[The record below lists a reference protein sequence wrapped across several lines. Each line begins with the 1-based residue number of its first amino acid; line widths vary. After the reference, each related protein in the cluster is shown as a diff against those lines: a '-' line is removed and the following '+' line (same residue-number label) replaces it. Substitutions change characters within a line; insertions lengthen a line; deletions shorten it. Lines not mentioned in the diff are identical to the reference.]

1 MASKGHGGLGKGLGA
16 LLKNREITPAKDQ
29 VQEIAA
35 SEIQANRYQPRQSFD
50 EEALED
56 LSESI
61 RQYGILQPLIVRR
74 LPGKGYELIAG
85 ERRLRAARKA
95 GLEKVPALV
104 REYNDAEISEIALIE
119 NIQRENLNIIEEAEA
134 YAFLMKNFRLTQEML
149 AKKVGR
155 SRPHIANSLRLLEL
169 AEEIQDKLVAGDLLM
184 GQARPL
190 LALKDKALQVRA
202 AEHILEEHLSSRQ
215 AEELVRRLLDDQPI
229 STHARAGQRMSR
241 KRYRKHRRMPSI
253 RMPQAASTSTSARK
267 SASVPA
273 RRRAASRSSSIQKM
287 TSSACS
293 NFSPRAAPIAMPIR
307 PITSLFDLDVTVS
320 RETSSRPHVSY
331 KGVFNRQ
338 WTFRKSRN
346 LP

>member
-1 MASKGHGGLGKGLGA
+1 MVSKGHGGLGKGLGA

-35 SEIQANRYQPRQSFD
+35 DEIRANRYQPRQNFD
-50 EEALED
+50 EAALED

-74 LPGKGYELIAG
+74 LPEKGYELIAG

-134 YAFLMKNFRLTQEML
+134 YAFLMQNFQLTQEML

-169 AEEIQDKLVAGDLLM
+169 AEPVQDKLVAGELLM

-190 LALKDKALQVRA
+190 LALKDEALQVKA
-202 AEHILEEHLSSRQ
+202 AEHILAEHLSSRQ
-215 AEELVRRLLDDQPI
+215 AEELVRCLLDNPAYLDAEESRPEDESAEAQETQEAQQDAFYQDAVGRLNEYLGTKVRIRPGKKKSRIEIEFYSEDDLERLLELLE
-229 STHARAGQRMSR
+229 GQKDS
-241 KRYRKHRRMPSI
+241 HPT
-253 RMPQAASTSTSARK
+253 PPEHF
-267 SASVPA
+267 SV
-273 RRRAASRSSSIQKM
+273 
-287 TSSACS
+287 
-293 NFSPRAAPIAMPIR
+293 
-307 PITSLFDLDVTVS
+307 
-320 RETSSRPHVSY
+320 
-331 KGVFNRQ
+331 
-338 WTFRKSRN
+338 
-346 LP
+346 

>member
-1 MASKGHGGLGKGLGA
+1 MVSKGHGGLGKGLGA

-35 SEIQANRYQPRQSFD
+35 DEIRANRYQPRQNFD
-50 EEALED
+50 EAALED

-74 LPGKGYELIAG
+74 LPEKGYELIAG

-134 YAFLMKNFRLTQEML
+134 YAFLMQNFHLTQEML

-169 AEEIQDKLVAGDLLM
+169 AEPVQDKLVAGELLM

-190 LALKDKALQVRA
+190 LALKDEALQVKA
-202 AEHILEEHLSSRQ
+202 AAHILAEHLSSRQ
-215 AEELVRRLLDDQPI
+215 AEELVRRLLDDP
-229 STHARAGQRMSR
+229 AYLDAEESR
-241 KRYRKHRRMPSI
+241 PEDE
-253 RMPQAASTSTSARK
+253 SAEAQETQEAQQDAFYQDAVGRLNEYLGTK
-267 SASVPA
+267 V
-273 RRRAASRSSSIQKM
+273 R
-287 TSSACS
+287 
-293 NFSPRAAPIAMPIR
+293 IR
-307 PITSLFDLDVTVS
+307 PG
-320 RETSSRPHVSY
+320 
-331 KGVFNRQ
+331 KK
-338 WTFRKSRN
+338 KSRIEIEFYSEDD
-346 LP
+346 LERLLELLEGQKDSHPTPPEHFSV

>member
-1 MASKGHGGLGKGLGA
+1 MVSKGHGGLGKGLGA

-35 SEIQANRYQPRQSFD
+35 DEIRANRYQPRQNFD
-50 EEALED
+50 EAALED

-74 LPGKGYELIAG
+74 LPEKGYELIAG

-134 YAFLMKNFRLTQEML
+134 YAFLMQNFQLTQEML

-169 AEEIQDKLVAGDLLM
+169 AEPVQDKLVAGELLM

-190 LALKDKALQVRA
+190 LALKDEALQVKA
-202 AEHILEEHLSSRQ
+202 AAHILAEHLSSRQ
-215 AEELVRRLLDDQPI
+215 AEELVRRLLDDP
-229 STHARAGQRMSR
+229 AYLDAEESR
-241 KRYRKHRRMPSI
+241 PEDETAEAQVTQEAQQDAFYQDAVGRLNEYLGTKVR
-253 RMPQAASTSTSARK
+253 
-267 SASVPA
+267 
-273 RRRAASRSSSIQKM
+273 
-287 TSSACS
+287 
-293 NFSPRAAPIAMPIR
+293 IR
-307 PITSLFDLDVTVS
+307 PG
-320 RETSSRPHVSY
+320 
-331 KGVFNRQ
+331 KK
-338 WTFRKSRN
+338 KSRIEIEFYSEDD
-346 LP
+346 LERLLELLEGQKDSHPTPPEHFSV

>member
-1 MASKGHGGLGKGLGA
+1 MVSKGHGGLGKGLGA

-35 SEIQANRYQPRQSFD
+35 DEIRANRYQPRQNFD
-50 EEALED
+50 EAALED

-61 RQYGILQPLIVRR
+61 HQYGILQPLIVRR
-74 LPGKGYELIAG
+74 LPEKGYELIAG

-134 YAFLMKNFRLTQEML
+134 YAFLMQNFQLTQEML

-169 AEEIQDKLVAGDLLM
+169 AEPVQDKLVAGELLM

-190 LALKDKALQVRA
+190 LALKDEALQVKA
-202 AEHILEEHLSSRQ
+202 AAHILAEHLSSRQ
-215 AEELVRRLLDDQPI
+215 AEELVRCLLDDP
-229 STHARAGQRMSR
+229 AYLDAEAGGPEDETAEAQETQEAQQDAFYQDAVGRLNEYLGTKVR
-241 KRYRKHRRMPSI
+241 
-253 RMPQAASTSTSARK
+253 
-267 SASVPA
+267 
-273 RRRAASRSSSIQKM
+273 
-287 TSSACS
+287 
-293 NFSPRAAPIAMPIR
+293 IR
-307 PITSLFDLDVTVS
+307 PG
-320 RETSSRPHVSY
+320 
-331 KGVFNRQ
+331 KK
-338 WTFRKSRN
+338 KSRIEIEFYSEDD
-346 LP
+346 LERLLELLEGQKDSHPTPPEHFSV

>member
-1 MASKGHGGLGKGLGA
+1 MVSKGHGGLGKGLGA

-35 SEIQANRYQPRQSFD
+35 DEIRANRYQPRQNFD
-50 EEALED
+50 EASLEN

-74 LPGKGYELIAG
+74 LPEKGYELIAG

-134 YAFLMKNFRLTQEML
+134 YAFLMQNFQLTQEML

-169 AEEIQDKLVAGDLLM
+169 AEPVQDKLVAGELLM

-190 LALKDKALQVRA
+190 LALKDEALQIKA
-202 AEHILEEHLSSRQ
+202 AEHILAEHLSSRQ
-215 AEELVRRLLDDQPI
+215 AEELVRRLLDDPAYLDAEE
-229 STHARAGQRMSR
+229 SG
-241 KRYRKHRRMPSI
+241 PEDE
-253 RMPQAASTSTSARK
+253 SAEAQETQEAQQDAFYQDAVGRLNEYLGTK
-267 SASVPA
+267 V
-273 RRRAASRSSSIQKM
+273 R
-287 TSSACS
+287 
-293 NFSPRAAPIAMPIR
+293 IR
-307 PITSLFDLDVTVS
+307 PG
-320 RETSSRPHVSY
+320 
-331 KGVFNRQ
+331 KK
-338 WTFRKSRN
+338 KSRIEIEFYSEDD
-346 LP
+346 LERLLELLEGQKDSHPTPPEHFSV

>member
-1 MASKGHGGLGKGLGA
+1 MVSKGHGGLGKGLGA

-35 SEIQANRYQPRQSFD
+35 DEIRANRYQPRQNFD
-50 EEALED
+50 EAALED

-74 LPGKGYELIAG
+74 LPEKGYELIAG
-85 ERRLRAARKA
+85 ERRLRASRKA

-134 YAFLMKNFRLTQEML
+134 YAFLMQNFQLTQEML

-169 AEEIQDKLVAGDLLM
+169 AEPVQDKLIAGELLM

-190 LALKDKALQVRA
+190 LALKDEALQVKA
-202 AEHILEEHLSSRQ
+202 SEHILAEHLSSRQ
-215 AEELVRRLLDDQPI
+215 AEELVRCLLDNPAYLDAEAGGPEDETAEAQETQEAQQDAFYQDAVGRLNEYLGTKVRIRPGKKKSRIEIEFYSEDDLERLLELLE
-229 STHARAGQRMSR
+229 GQKDS
-241 KRYRKHRRMPSI
+241 HPT
-253 RMPQAASTSTSARK
+253 PPEHF
-267 SASVPA
+267 SV
-273 RRRAASRSSSIQKM
+273 
-287 TSSACS
+287 
-293 NFSPRAAPIAMPIR
+293 
-307 PITSLFDLDVTVS
+307 
-320 RETSSRPHVSY
+320 
-331 KGVFNRQ
+331 
-338 WTFRKSRN
+338 
-346 LP
+346 

>member
-1 MASKGHGGLGKGLGA
+1 MVSKGHGGLGKGLGA

-35 SEIQANRYQPRQSFD
+35 NEIRANRYQPRQNFD
-50 EEALED
+50 EAALED

-74 LPGKGYELIAG
+74 LPERGYELIAG

-134 YAFLMKNFRLTQEML
+134 YAFLMQNFQLTQEML

-169 AEEIQDKLVAGDLLM
+169 AEPVQDKLVAGELLM

-190 LALKDKALQVRA
+190 LALKDEALQIKA
-202 AEHILEEHLSSRQ
+202 AEHILAEHLSSRQ
-215 AEELVRRLLDDQPI
+215 AEELVRRLLDDPAYLDAEE
-229 STHARAGQRMSR
+229 SGSEDE
-241 KRYRKHRRMPSI
+241 
-253 RMPQAASTSTSARK
+253 SAEAQETQEAQQDAFYQDAVGRLNEYLGTK
-267 SASVPA
+267 V
-273 RRRAASRSSSIQKM
+273 R
-287 TSSACS
+287 
-293 NFSPRAAPIAMPIR
+293 IR
-307 PITSLFDLDVTVS
+307 PG
-320 RETSSRPHVSY
+320 
-331 KGVFNRQ
+331 KK
-338 WTFRKSRN
+338 KSRIEIEFYSEDD
-346 LP
+346 LERLLELLEGQKDSHPTPPEHFSV

>member
-1 MASKGHGGLGKGLGA
+1 MVSKGHGGLGKGLGA

-35 SEIQANRYQPRQSFD
+35 DEIRANRYQPRQNFD
-50 EEALED
+50 EAALED

-74 LPGKGYELIAG
+74 LPEKGYELIAG

-134 YAFLMKNFRLTQEML
+134 YAFLMQNFQLTQEML

-169 AEEIQDKLVAGDLLM
+169 AEPVQDKLVAGELLM

-190 LALKDKALQVRA
+190 LALKDEALQVKA
-202 AEHILEEHLSSRQ
+202 SEHILAEHLSSRQ
-215 AEELVRRLLDDQPI
+215 AEELVRCLLDNPAYLDAEAGGPEDETAEAQETQEAQQDAFYQDAVGRLNEYLGTKVRIRPGKKKSRIEIEFYSEDDLERLLELLE
-229 STHARAGQRMSR
+229 GQKDS
-241 KRYRKHRRMPSI
+241 HPT
-253 RMPQAASTSTSARK
+253 PPEHF
-267 SASVPA
+267 SV
-273 RRRAASRSSSIQKM
+273 
-287 TSSACS
+287 
-293 NFSPRAAPIAMPIR
+293 
-307 PITSLFDLDVTVS
+307 
-320 RETSSRPHVSY
+320 
-331 KGVFNRQ
+331 
-338 WTFRKSRN
+338 
-346 LP
+346 

>member
-1 MASKGHGGLGKGLGA
+1 MVSKGHGGLGKGLGA

-29 VQEIAA
+29 VQEIAVD
-35 SEIQANRYQPRQSFD
+35 EIRANRYQPRQNFD
-50 EEALED
+50 EAALED

-74 LPGKGYELIAG
+74 LPEKGYELIAG

-134 YAFLMKNFRLTQEML
+134 YAFLMQNFQLTQEML

-169 AEEIQDKLVAGDLLM
+169 AEPVQDKLVAGELLM

-190 LALKDKALQVRA
+190 LALKDEALQVKA
-202 AEHILEEHLSSRQ
+202 AEHILAEHLSSRQ
-215 AEELVRRLLDDQPI
+215 AEELVRCLLDDP
-229 STHARAGQRMSR
+229 AYLDAEAGGPEDETAEAQETQEAQQDAFYQDAVGRLNEYLGTKVR
-241 KRYRKHRRMPSI
+241 
-253 RMPQAASTSTSARK
+253 
-267 SASVPA
+267 
-273 RRRAASRSSSIQKM
+273 
-287 TSSACS
+287 
-293 NFSPRAAPIAMPIR
+293 IR
-307 PITSLFDLDVTVS
+307 PG
-320 RETSSRPHVSY
+320 
-331 KGVFNRQ
+331 KK
-338 WTFRKSRN
+338 KSRIEIEFYSEDD
-346 LP
+346 LERLLELLEGQKDSHPTPPEHFSV

>member
-1 MASKGHGGLGKGLGA
+1 MVSKGHGGLGKGLGA

-35 SEIQANRYQPRQSFD
+35 DEIRANRYQPRQNFD
-50 EEALED
+50 EAALED

-74 LPGKGYELIAG
+74 LLEKGYELIAG

-134 YAFLMKNFRLTQEML
+134 YAFLMQNFQLTQEML

-169 AEEIQDKLVAGDLLM
+169 AEPVQDKLIAGELLM

-190 LALKDKALQVRA
+190 LALKDEALQVKA
-202 AEHILEEHLSSRQ
+202 SEHILAEHLSSRQ
-215 AEELVRRLLDDQPI
+215 AEELVRCLLDNPAYLDAEAGGPEDETAEAQETQEAQQDAFYQDAVGRLNEYLGTKVRIRPGKKKSRIEIEFYSEDDLERLLELLE
-229 STHARAGQRMSR
+229 GQKDS
-241 KRYRKHRRMPSI
+241 HPT
-253 RMPQAASTSTSARK
+253 PPEHF
-267 SASVPA
+267 SV
-273 RRRAASRSSSIQKM
+273 
-287 TSSACS
+287 
-293 NFSPRAAPIAMPIR
+293 
-307 PITSLFDLDVTVS
+307 
-320 RETSSRPHVSY
+320 
-331 KGVFNRQ
+331 
-338 WTFRKSRN
+338 
-346 LP
+346 

>member
-1 MASKGHGGLGKGLGA
+1 MVSKGHGGLGKGLGA

-35 SEIQANRYQPRQSFD
+35 DEIRANRYQPRQNFD
-50 EEALED
+50 EAALED

-74 LPGKGYELIAG
+74 LPEKGYELIAG

-134 YAFLMKNFRLTQEML
+134 YAFLMQNFQLTQEML

-169 AEEIQDKLVAGDLLM
+169 AEPVQDKLIAGELLM

-190 LALKDKALQVRA
+190 LALKDEALQVKA
-202 AEHILEEHLSSRQ
+202 SEHILAEHLSSRQ
-215 AEELVRRLLDDQPI
+215 AEELVRCLLDNPAYLDAEAGGPEDETAEAQETQEAQQDAFYQDAVGRLNEYLGTKVRIRPGKKKSRIEIVFYSEDDLERLLELLE
-229 STHARAGQRMSR
+229 GQKDS
-241 KRYRKHRRMPSI
+241 HPT
-253 RMPQAASTSTSARK
+253 PPEHF
-267 SASVPA
+267 SV
-273 RRRAASRSSSIQKM
+273 
-287 TSSACS
+287 
-293 NFSPRAAPIAMPIR
+293 
-307 PITSLFDLDVTVS
+307 
-320 RETSSRPHVSY
+320 
-331 KGVFNRQ
+331 
-338 WTFRKSRN
+338 
-346 LP
+346 

>member
-1 MASKGHGGLGKGLGA
+1 MVSKGHGGLGKGLGA

-35 SEIQANRYQPRQSFD
+35 DEIRANRYQPRQNFD
-50 EEALED
+50 EAALED

-74 LPGKGYELIAG
+74 LPEKGYELIAG

-134 YAFLMKNFRLTQEML
+134 YAFLMQNFQLTQEML

-169 AEEIQDKLVAGDLLM
+169 AEPVQDKLIAGELLM

-190 LALKDKALQVRA
+190 LALKDEALQVKA
-202 AEHILEEHLSSRQ
+202 SEHILAEHLSSRQ
-215 AEELVRRLLDDQPI
+215 AEELVRCLLDNPAYLDAEESGPEDETAEAQETQEAQQDAFYQDAVGRLNEYLGTKVRIRPGKKKSRIEIEFYSEDDLERLLELLE
-229 STHARAGQRMSR
+229 GQKDS
-241 KRYRKHRRMPSI
+241 HPT
-253 RMPQAASTSTSARK
+253 PPEHF
-267 SASVPA
+267 SV
-273 RRRAASRSSSIQKM
+273 
-287 TSSACS
+287 
-293 NFSPRAAPIAMPIR
+293 
-307 PITSLFDLDVTVS
+307 
-320 RETSSRPHVSY
+320 
-331 KGVFNRQ
+331 
-338 WTFRKSRN
+338 
-346 LP
+346 

>member
-1 MASKGHGGLGKGLGA
+1 MANKGHGGLGKGLGA

-35 SEIQANRYQPRQSFD
+35 DEIQANRYQPRQNFD
-50 EEALED
+50 EAALED

-74 LPGKGYELIAG
+74 LPEKGYELIAG

-134 YAFLMKNFRLTQEML
+134 YAFLMKNFQLTQEML

-169 AEEIQDKLVAGDLLM
+169 AEPIQDMLVRGDLLM

-190 LALKDKALQVRA
+190 LALKDERLQSEA
-202 AEHILEEHLSSRQ
+202 AAYIQQNRLSSRQ
-215 AEELVRRLLDDQPI
+215 AEELVHCLLDDPAYLDSLKRRQGDATTEVASQQEKESQEDAFYQDAVGRLNEYLGTKVRIRPGKKKSRI
-229 STHARAGQRMSR
+229 EIEFYSEDDLERLLELLAGQGHKGSQPADPPE
-241 KRYRKHRRMPSI
+241 KF
-253 RMPQAASTSTSARK
+253 
-267 SASVPA
+267 SV
-273 RRRAASRSSSIQKM
+273 
-287 TSSACS
+287 
-293 NFSPRAAPIAMPIR
+293 
-307 PITSLFDLDVTVS
+307 
-320 RETSSRPHVSY
+320 
-331 KGVFNRQ
+331 
-338 WTFRKSRN
+338 
-346 LP
+346 

>member
-1 MASKGHGGLGKGLGA
+1 MVSKGHGGLGKGLGA

-35 SEIQANRYQPRQSFD
+35 NEIRANRYQPRQNFD
-50 EEALED
+50 EAALED

-74 LPGKGYELIAG
+74 LPERGYELIAG

-95 GLEKVPALV
+95 ELEKVPALV

-134 YAFLMKNFRLTQEML
+134 YAFLMQNFQLTQEML

-169 AEEIQDKLVAGDLLM
+169 AEPVQDKLVAGELLM

-190 LALKDKALQVRA
+190 LALKDEALQIKA
-202 AEHILEEHLSSRQ
+202 AEHILAEHLSSRQ
-215 AEELVRRLLDDQPI
+215 AEELVRRLLDDPAYLDAEE
-229 STHARAGQRMSR
+229 SG
-241 KRYRKHRRMPSI
+241 PEDE
-253 RMPQAASTSTSARK
+253 SAEAQETQEAQQDAFYQDAVGRLNEYLGTK
-267 SASVPA
+267 V
-273 RRRAASRSSSIQKM
+273 R
-287 TSSACS
+287 
-293 NFSPRAAPIAMPIR
+293 IR
-307 PITSLFDLDVTVS
+307 PG
-320 RETSSRPHVSY
+320 
-331 KGVFNRQ
+331 KK
-338 WTFRKSRN
+338 KSRIEIEFYSEDD
-346 LP
+346 LERLLELLEGQKDSHPTPPEHFSV

>member
-1 MASKGHGGLGKGLGA
+1 MVSKGHGGLGKGLGA

-35 SEIQANRYQPRQSFD
+35 DEIRANRYQPRQNFD
-50 EEALED
+50 EAALED

-74 LPGKGYELIAG
+74 LPEKGYELIAG
-85 ERRLRAARKA
+85 ERRLRAAHKA

-134 YAFLMKNFRLTQEML
+134 YAFLMQNFQLTQEML

-169 AEEIQDKLVAGDLLM
+169 AEPVQDKLIAGELLM

-190 LALKDKALQVRA
+190 LALKDEALQVKA
-202 AEHILEEHLSSRQ
+202 SEHILAEHLSSRQ
-215 AEELVRRLLDDQPI
+215 AEELVRCLLDNPAYLDAEAGGPEDETAEAQETQEAQQDAFYQDAVGRLNEYLGTKVRIRPGKKKSRIEIEFYSEDDLERLLELLE
-229 STHARAGQRMSR
+229 GQKDS
-241 KRYRKHRRMPSI
+241 HPT
-253 RMPQAASTSTSARK
+253 PPEHF
-267 SASVPA
+267 SV
-273 RRRAASRSSSIQKM
+273 
-287 TSSACS
+287 
-293 NFSPRAAPIAMPIR
+293 
-307 PITSLFDLDVTVS
+307 
-320 RETSSRPHVSY
+320 
-331 KGVFNRQ
+331 
-338 WTFRKSRN
+338 
-346 LP
+346 

>member
-1 MASKGHGGLGKGLGA
+1 MVSKGHGGLGKGLGA

-35 SEIQANRYQPRQSFD
+35 DEIRANRYQPRQNFD
-50 EEALED
+50 EAALED

-74 LPGKGYELIAG
+74 LPEKGYELIAG

-134 YAFLMKNFRLTQEML
+134 YAFLMQNFQLTQEML

-169 AEEIQDKLVAGDLLM
+169 AEPVQDKLVAGELLM

-190 LALKDKALQVRA
+190 LALKDEALQIKA
-202 AEHILEEHLSSRQ
+202 AEHILAEHLSSRQ
-215 AEELVRRLLDDQPI
+215 AEELVRRLLDDP
-229 STHARAGQRMSR
+229 AYLDAEESR
-241 KRYRKHRRMPSI
+241 PEDE
-253 RMPQAASTSTSARK
+253 SAEAQETQEAQQDAFYQDAVGRLNEYLGTK
-267 SASVPA
+267 V
-273 RRRAASRSSSIQKM
+273 R
-287 TSSACS
+287 
-293 NFSPRAAPIAMPIR
+293 IR
-307 PITSLFDLDVTVS
+307 PG
-320 RETSSRPHVSY
+320 
-331 KGVFNRQ
+331 KK
-338 WTFRKSRN
+338 KSRIEIEFYSEDD
-346 LP
+346 LERLLELLEGQKDSHPTPPEHFSV

>member
-1 MASKGHGGLGKGLGA
+1 MVSKGHGGLGKGLGA

-35 SEIQANRYQPRQSFD
+35 DEIRANRYQPRQNFD
-50 EEALED
+50 EAALED

-74 LPGKGYELIAG
+74 LPEKGYELIAG

-134 YAFLMKNFRLTQEML
+134 YAFLMQNFQLTQEML

-169 AEEIQDKLVAGDLLM
+169 AEPVQDKLIAGELLM

-190 LALKDKALQVRA
+190 LALKDEALQVKA
-202 AEHILEEHLSSRQ
+202 SEHILAEHLSSRQ
-215 AEELVRRLLDDQPI
+215 AEELVRCLLDNPAYLDAEAGGPEDETAEAQETQEAQQDAFYQDAVGRLNEYLGTKVRIRPGKKKSRIEIEFYSEDDLERLLELLE
-229 STHARAGQRMSR
+229 GQKDS
-241 KRYRKHRRMPSI
+241 HPT
-253 RMPQAASTSTSARK
+253 PPEQF
-267 SASVPA
+267 SV
-273 RRRAASRSSSIQKM
+273 
-287 TSSACS
+287 
-293 NFSPRAAPIAMPIR
+293 
-307 PITSLFDLDVTVS
+307 
-320 RETSSRPHVSY
+320 
-331 KGVFNRQ
+331 
-338 WTFRKSRN
+338 
-346 LP
+346 

>member
-1 MASKGHGGLGKGLGA
+1 MVSKGHGGLGKGLGA

-35 SEIQANRYQPRQSFD
+35 DEIRANRYQPRQNFD
-50 EEALED
+50 EAALED

-74 LPGKGYELIAG
+74 LPEKGYELIAG

-134 YAFLMKNFRLTQEML
+134 YAFLMQNFQLTQEML

-169 AEEIQDKLVAGDLLM
+169 AEPVQDKLVAGELLM

-190 LALKDKALQVRA
+190 LALKDEALQVKA
-202 AEHILEEHLSSRQ
+202 AEHILAEHLSSRQ
-215 AEELVRRLLDDQPI
+215 AEELVRCLLDDP
-229 STHARAGQRMSR
+229 AYLDAEAGG
-241 KRYRKHRRMPSI
+241 PEDE
-253 RMPQAASTSTSARK
+253 SAEAQETQEAQQDAFYQDAVGRLNEYLGTK
-267 SASVPA
+267 V
-273 RRRAASRSSSIQKM
+273 R
-287 TSSACS
+287 
-293 NFSPRAAPIAMPIR
+293 IR
-307 PITSLFDLDVTVS
+307 PG
-320 RETSSRPHVSY
+320 
-331 KGVFNRQ
+331 KK
-338 WTFRKSRN
+338 KSRIEIEFYSEDD
-346 LP
+346 LERLLELLEGQKDSHPTPPEHFSV

>member
-1 MASKGHGGLGKGLGA
+1 MVSKGHGGLGKGLGA

-35 SEIQANRYQPRQSFD
+35 DEIRANRYQPRQNFD
-50 EEALED
+50 EAALED

-74 LPGKGYELIAG
+74 LPEKGYELIAG

-134 YAFLMKNFRLTQEML
+134 YAFLMQNFQLTQEML

-169 AEEIQDKLVAGDLLM
+169 AEPVQDKLIAGELLM

-190 LALKDKALQVRA
+190 LALKDEALQVKA
-202 AEHILEEHLSSRQ
+202 AEHILAEHLSSRQ
-215 AEELVRRLLDDQPI
+215 AEELVRCLLDNPAYLDAEAGGPEDETAEAQETQEAQQDAFYQDAVGRLNEYLGTKVRIRPGKKKSRIEIEFYSEDDLERLLELLE
-229 STHARAGQRMSR
+229 GQKDS
-241 KRYRKHRRMPSI
+241 HPT
-253 RMPQAASTSTSARK
+253 PPEHF
-267 SASVPA
+267 SV
-273 RRRAASRSSSIQKM
+273 
-287 TSSACS
+287 
-293 NFSPRAAPIAMPIR
+293 
-307 PITSLFDLDVTVS
+307 
-320 RETSSRPHVSY
+320 
-331 KGVFNRQ
+331 
-338 WTFRKSRN
+338 
-346 LP
+346 

>member
-1 MASKGHGGLGKGLGA
+1 MVSKGHGGLGKGLGA

-35 SEIQANRYQPRQSFD
+35 DEIRANRYQPRQNFD
-50 EEALED
+50 EAALED

-74 LPGKGYELIAG
+74 LPEKGYELIAG

-134 YAFLMKNFRLTQEML
+134 YAFLMQNFQLTQEML

-169 AEEIQDKLVAGDLLM
+169 AEPVQDKLIAVELLM

-190 LALKDKALQVRA
+190 LALKDEALQVKA
-202 AEHILEEHLSSRQ
+202 SEHILAEHLSSRQ
-215 AEELVRRLLDDQPI
+215 AEELVRCLLDNPAYLDAEAGGPEDETAEAQETQEAQQDAFYQDAVGRLNEYLGTKVRIRPGKKKSRIEIEFYSEDDLERLLELLE
-229 STHARAGQRMSR
+229 GQKDS
-241 KRYRKHRRMPSI
+241 HPT
-253 RMPQAASTSTSARK
+253 PPEHF
-267 SASVPA
+267 SV
-273 RRRAASRSSSIQKM
+273 
-287 TSSACS
+287 
-293 NFSPRAAPIAMPIR
+293 
-307 PITSLFDLDVTVS
+307 
-320 RETSSRPHVSY
+320 
-331 KGVFNRQ
+331 
-338 WTFRKSRN
+338 
-346 LP
+346 

>member
-85 ERRLRAARKA
+85 ERHLRAA
-95 GLEKVPALV
+95 
-104 REYNDAEISEIALIE
+104 E

-134 YAFLMKNFRLTQEML
+134 YAFLMKNFQLTQEML

-190 LALKDKALQVRA
+190 LALKDKALQVKA

-215 AEELVRRLLDDQPI
+215 AEELVRRLLDDPAYLD
-229 STHARAGQRMSR
+229 ARESGAEAESEEVQEAPQDAFYQDAAGRLNEYLGTKVR
-241 KRYRKHRRMPSI
+241 
-253 RMPQAASTSTSARK
+253 
-267 SASVPA
+267 
-273 RRRAASRSSSIQKM
+273 
-287 TSSACS
+287 
-293 NFSPRAAPIAMPIR
+293 IR
-307 PITSLFDLDVTVS
+307 PG
-320 RETSSRPHVSY
+320 
-331 KGVFNRQ
+331 KK
-338 WTFRKSRN
+338 KSRIEIEFYSEDDLERLLELLSSGRADRHAN
-346 LP
+346 PPNHFSV

>member
-1 MASKGHGGLGKGLGA
+1 MVSKGHGGLGKGLGA

-35 SEIQANRYQPRQSFD
+35 DEIRANRYQPRQNFD
-50 EEALED
+50 EAALED

-74 LPGKGYELIAG
+74 LPEKGYELIAG

-134 YAFLMKNFRLTQEML
+134 YAFLMQNFQLTQEML

-169 AEEIQDKLVAGDLLM
+169 AEPVQDKLVAGELLM

-190 LALKDKALQVRA
+190 LALKDEALQIKA
-202 AEHILEEHLSSRQ
+202 AEHILAEHLSSRQ
-215 AEELVRRLLDDQPI
+215 AEELVRRLLDDPAYLDAEESGPEDESAEAQE
-229 STHARAGQRMSR
+229 TQEAQQDAFYQDAVGRLNEYLGTKVR
-241 KRYRKHRRMPSI
+241 I
-253 RMPQAASTSTSARK
+253 RSGK
-267 SASVPA
+267 
-273 RRRAASRSSSIQKM
+273 K
-287 TSSACS
+287 
-293 NFSPRAAPIAMPIR
+293 
-307 PITSLFDLDVTVS
+307 
-320 RETSSRPHVSY
+320 
-331 KGVFNRQ
+331 
-338 WTFRKSRN
+338 KSRIEIEFYSGDD
-346 LP
+346 LERLLELLEGQKDSHPTPPEHFSV

>member
-1 MASKGHGGLGKGLGA
+1 MVSKGHGGLGKGLGA

-35 SEIQANRYQPRQSFD
+35 DEIRANRYQPRQNFD
-50 EEALED
+50 EAALED

-74 LPGKGYELIAG
+74 LPEKGYELIAG

-134 YAFLMKNFRLTQEML
+134 YAFLMQNFQLTQEML

-169 AEEIQDKLVAGDLLM
+169 AEPVQDKLIAGELLM

-190 LALKDKALQVRA
+190 LALKDEALQVKA
-202 AEHILEEHLSSRQ
+202 SEHILAEHLSSRQ
-215 AEELVRRLLDDQPI
+215 AEEFVRCLLDNPAYLDAEAGGPEDETAEAQETQEAQQDAFYQDAVGRLNEYLGTKVRIRPGKKKSRIEIEFYSEDDLERLLELLE
-229 STHARAGQRMSR
+229 GQKDS
-241 KRYRKHRRMPSI
+241 HPT
-253 RMPQAASTSTSARK
+253 PPEHF
-267 SASVPA
+267 SV
-273 RRRAASRSSSIQKM
+273 
-287 TSSACS
+287 
-293 NFSPRAAPIAMPIR
+293 
-307 PITSLFDLDVTVS
+307 
-320 RETSSRPHVSY
+320 
-331 KGVFNRQ
+331 
-338 WTFRKSRN
+338 
-346 LP
+346 

>member
-1 MASKGHGGLGKGLGA
+1 MVSKGHGGLGKGLGA

-35 SEIQANRYQPRQSFD
+35 DEIRANRYQPRQNFD
-50 EEALED
+50 EAALED

-74 LPGKGYELIAG
+74 LPERGYELIAG

-134 YAFLMKNFRLTQEML
+134 YAFLMQNFQLTQEML

-169 AEEIQDKLVAGDLLM
+169 AEPVQDKLVAGELLM

-190 LALKDKALQVRA
+190 LALKDEALQIKA
-202 AEHILEEHLSSRQ
+202 AEHILAEHLSSRQ
-215 AEELVRRLLDDQPI
+215 AEELVRRLLDDPAYLDAEE
-229 STHARAGQRMSR
+229 SG
-241 KRYRKHRRMPSI
+241 PEDE
-253 RMPQAASTSTSARK
+253 SAEAQETQEAQQDAFYQDAVGRLNEYLGTK
-267 SASVPA
+267 V
-273 RRRAASRSSSIQKM
+273 R
-287 TSSACS
+287 
-293 NFSPRAAPIAMPIR
+293 IR
-307 PITSLFDLDVTVS
+307 PG
-320 RETSSRPHVSY
+320 
-331 KGVFNRQ
+331 KK
-338 WTFRKSRN
+338 KSRIEIEFYSEDD
-346 LP
+346 LERLLELLEGQKDSHPTPPEHFSV

>member
-1 MASKGHGGLGKGLGA
+1 MVSKGHGGLGKGLGA

-35 SEIQANRYQPRQSFD
+35 DEIRANRYQPRQNFD
-50 EEALED
+50 EAALED

-74 LPGKGYELIAG
+74 LPEKGYELIAG

-134 YAFLMKNFRLTQEML
+134 YAFLMQNFQLTQEML

-169 AEEIQDKLVAGDLLM
+169 AEPVQDKLVAGELLM

-190 LALKDKALQVRA
+190 LALKDEALQIKA
-202 AEHILEEHLSSRQ
+202 AEHILAEHLSSRQ
-215 AEELVRRLLDDQPI
+215 AEELVRCLLDD
-229 STHARAGQRMSR
+229 
-241 KRYRKHRRMPSI
+241 
-253 RMPQAASTSTSARK
+253 
-267 SASVPA
+267 PA
-273 RRRAASRSSSIQKM
+273 CLDAEEGGPEDETAEAQVTQEAQQDAFYQDAVGRLNEYLGTKVR
-287 TSSACS
+287 
-293 NFSPRAAPIAMPIR
+293 IR
-307 PITSLFDLDVTVS
+307 PG
-320 RETSSRPHVSY
+320 
-331 KGVFNRQ
+331 KK
-338 WTFRKSRN
+338 KSRIEIEFYSEDD
-346 LP
+346 LERLLELLEGQKDSHPTPPEHFSV

>member
-1 MASKGHGGLGKGLGA
+1 MVSKGHGGLGKGLGA

-35 SEIQANRYQPRQSFD
+35 DEIRANRYQPRQNFD
-50 EEALED
+50 EAALED

-74 LPGKGYELIAG
+74 LPEKGYELIAG

-134 YAFLMKNFRLTQEML
+134 YAFLMQNFQLTQEML

-169 AEEIQDKLVAGDLLM
+169 AEPVQDKLVAGELLM

-190 LALKDKALQVRA
+190 LALKDEALQVKA
-202 AEHILEEHLSSRQ
+202 AAHILAEHLSSRQ
-215 AEELVRRLLDDQPI
+215 AEELVRRLLDDP
-229 STHARAGQRMSR
+229 AYLDAEESR
-241 KRYRKHRRMPSI
+241 PEDE
-253 RMPQAASTSTSARK
+253 SAEAQETQEAQQDAFYQDAVGRLNEYLGTK
-267 SASVPA
+267 V
-273 RRRAASRSSSIQKM
+273 R
-287 TSSACS
+287 
-293 NFSPRAAPIAMPIR
+293 IR
-307 PITSLFDLDVTVS
+307 PG
-320 RETSSRPHVSY
+320 
-331 KGVFNRQ
+331 KK
-338 WTFRKSRN
+338 KSRIEIEFYSEDD
-346 LP
+346 LERLLELLEGQKDSHPTPPEHFSV

>member
-1 MASKGHGGLGKGLGA
+1 MVSKGHGGLGKGLGA

-35 SEIQANRYQPRQSFD
+35 DEIRANRYQPRQNFD
-50 EEALED
+50 EAALED

-74 LPGKGYELIAG
+74 LPEKGYELIAG

-134 YAFLMKNFRLTQEML
+134 YAFLMQNFQLTQEML

-169 AEEIQDKLVAGDLLM
+169 TEPVQDKLIAGELLM

-190 LALKDKALQVRA
+190 LALKDEALQVKA
-202 AEHILEEHLSSRQ
+202 SEHILAEHLSSRQ
-215 AEELVRRLLDDQPI
+215 AEELVRCLLDNPAYLDAEAGGPEDETAEAQETQEAQQDAFYQDAVGRLNEYLGTKVRIRPGKKKSRIEIEFYSEDDLERLLELLE
-229 STHARAGQRMSR
+229 GQKDS
-241 KRYRKHRRMPSI
+241 HPT
-253 RMPQAASTSTSARK
+253 PPEHF
-267 SASVPA
+267 SV
-273 RRRAASRSSSIQKM
+273 
-287 TSSACS
+287 
-293 NFSPRAAPIAMPIR
+293 
-307 PITSLFDLDVTVS
+307 
-320 RETSSRPHVSY
+320 
-331 KGVFNRQ
+331 
-338 WTFRKSRN
+338 
-346 LP
+346 

>member
-1 MASKGHGGLGKGLGA
+1 MVSKGHGGLGKGLGA

-35 SEIQANRYQPRQSFD
+35 DEIRANRYQPRQNFD
-50 EEALED
+50 EAALED

-74 LPGKGYELIAG
+74 LPERGYELIAG

-134 YAFLMKNFRLTQEML
+134 YAFLMQNFQLTQEML

-169 AEEIQDKLVAGDLLM
+169 AEPVQDKLVAGELLM

-190 LALKDKALQVRA
+190 LALKDEALQIKA
-202 AEHILEEHLSSRQ
+202 AEHILAEHLSSRQ
-215 AEELVRRLLDDQPI
+215 AEELVRRLLDDP
-229 STHARAGQRMSR
+229 AYLDVEEGG
-241 KRYRKHRRMPSI
+241 PEDE
-253 RMPQAASTSTSARK
+253 SAEAQETQEAQQDAFYQDAVGRLNEYLGTK
-267 SASVPA
+267 V
-273 RRRAASRSSSIQKM
+273 R
-287 TSSACS
+287 
-293 NFSPRAAPIAMPIR
+293 IR
-307 PITSLFDLDVTVS
+307 PG
-320 RETSSRPHVSY
+320 
-331 KGVFNRQ
+331 KK
-338 WTFRKSRN
+338 KSRIEIEFYSEDD
-346 LP
+346 LERLLELLEGQKDSHPTPPEHFSV

>member
-1 MASKGHGGLGKGLGA
+1 MVSKGHGGLGKGLGA

-35 SEIQANRYQPRQSFD
+35 NEIRANRYQPRQNFD
-50 EEALED
+50 EAALED

-74 LPGKGYELIAG
+74 LPEKGYELIAG

-134 YAFLMKNFRLTQEML
+134 YAFLMQNFQLTQEML

-169 AEEIQDKLVAGDLLM
+169 AEPVQDKLVAGELLM

-190 LALKDKALQVRA
+190 LALKDEALQVKA
-202 AEHILEEHLSSRQ
+202 AAHILAEHLSSRQ
-215 AEELVRRLLDDQPI
+215 AEELVRRLLDDP
-229 STHARAGQRMSR
+229 AYLDAEAGGPEDETAEAQETQEVQQDAFYQDAVGRLNEYLGTKVR
-241 KRYRKHRRMPSI
+241 
-253 RMPQAASTSTSARK
+253 
-267 SASVPA
+267 
-273 RRRAASRSSSIQKM
+273 
-287 TSSACS
+287 
-293 NFSPRAAPIAMPIR
+293 IR
-307 PITSLFDLDVTVS
+307 PG
-320 RETSSRPHVSY
+320 
-331 KGVFNRQ
+331 KK
-338 WTFRKSRN
+338 KSRIEIEFYSEDD
-346 LP
+346 LERLLELLEGQKDSHPTPPEHFSV

>member
-1 MASKGHGGLGKGLGA
+1 MVSKGHGGLGKGLGA

-35 SEIQANRYQPRQSFD
+35 DEIRANRYQPRQNFD
-50 EEALED
+50 EAALED

-74 LPGKGYELIAG
+74 LPEKGYELIAG

-134 YAFLMKNFRLTQEML
+134 YAFLMQNFQLTQEML

-169 AEEIQDKLVAGDLLM
+169 AEPVQDKLIAGELLM

-190 LALKDKALQVRA
+190 LALKDEALQVKA
-202 AEHILEEHLSSRQ
+202 SEHILAEHLSSRQ
-215 AEELVRRLLDDQPI
+215 AEELVRCLLDDPDYLRRKPAAETSGAENSAEQQG
-229 STHARAGQRMSR
+229 TADAFYEDAAGRLNEYPGTKVR
-241 KRYRKHRRMPSI
+241 
-253 RMPQAASTSTSARK
+253 
-267 SASVPA
+267 
-273 RRRAASRSSSIQKM
+273 
-287 TSSACS
+287 
-293 NFSPRAAPIAMPIR
+293 IR
-307 PITSLFDLDVTVS
+307 PG
-320 RETSSRPHVSY
+320 
-331 KGVFNRQ
+331 KK
-338 WTFRKSRN
+338 KSRIEIEFYSEDDLERLLELLSSGRADRHAN
-346 LP
+346 PPDHFSV

>member
-74 LPGKGYELIAG
+74 LLGKGYELIAG

-134 YAFLMKNFRLTQEML
+134 YAFLMKNFQLTQEML

-190 LALKDKALQVRA
+190 LALKDKALQVKA

-215 AEELVRRLLDDQPI
+215 AEELVRRLLDDPAYLD
-229 STHARAGQRMSR
+229 ARESGAEAESEEVQEAPQDAFYQDAAGRLNEYLGTKVR
-241 KRYRKHRRMPSI
+241 
-253 RMPQAASTSTSARK
+253 
-267 SASVPA
+267 
-273 RRRAASRSSSIQKM
+273 
-287 TSSACS
+287 
-293 NFSPRAAPIAMPIR
+293 IR
-307 PITSLFDLDVTVS
+307 PG
-320 RETSSRPHVSY
+320 
-331 KGVFNRQ
+331 K
-338 WTFRKSRN
+338 KSRIEIEFYSEDDLERLLELLSSGRADRHAN
-346 LP
+346 PPNHFSV

>member
-1 MASKGHGGLGKGLGA
+1 MVSKGHGGLGKGLGA

-35 SEIQANRYQPRQSFD
+35 DEIRANRYQPRQNFD
-50 EEALED
+50 EAALED

-74 LPGKGYELIAG
+74 LPEKGYELIAG

-134 YAFLMKNFRLTQEML
+134 YAFLMQNFQLTQEML

-169 AEEIQDKLVAGDLLM
+169 AEPVQDKLIAGELLM

-190 LALKDKALQVRA
+190 LALKDEALQVKA
-202 AEHILEEHLSSRQ
+202 AEHILAEHLSSRQ
-215 AEELVRRLLDDQPI
+215 AEELVHFLLDD
-229 STHARAGQRMSR
+229 
-241 KRYRKHRRMPSI
+241 
-253 RMPQAASTSTSARK
+253 
-267 SASVPA
+267 PA
-273 RRRAASRSSSIQKM
+273 YLDAEEGGPGDETAEAQETQEAQQDAFYQDAVGRLNEYLGTKVR
-287 TSSACS
+287 
-293 NFSPRAAPIAMPIR
+293 IR
-307 PITSLFDLDVTVS
+307 PG
-320 RETSSRPHVSY
+320 
-331 KGVFNRQ
+331 KK
-338 WTFRKSRN
+338 KSRIEIEFYSEDD
-346 LP
+346 LERLLELLEGQKDSHPTPPEHFSV

>member
-1 MASKGHGGLGKGLGA
+1 MVSKGHGGLGKGLGA

-35 SEIQANRYQPRQSFD
+35 NEIRANRYQPRQNFD
-50 EEALED
+50 EAALED

-74 LPGKGYELIAG
+74 LPEKGYELIAG

-134 YAFLMKNFRLTQEML
+134 YAFLMQNFQLTQEML

-169 AEEIQDKLVAGDLLM
+169 AEPVQDKLVAGELLM

-190 LALKDKALQVRA
+190 LALKDEALQVKA
-202 AEHILEEHLSSRQ
+202 AAHILAEHLSSRQ
-215 AEELVRRLLDDQPI
+215 AEELVRRLLDDP
-229 STHARAGQRMSR
+229 AYLDAEESR
-241 KRYRKHRRMPSI
+241 LEDE
-253 RMPQAASTSTSARK
+253 SAEAQETQEAQQDAFYQDAVGRLNEYLGTK
-267 SASVPA
+267 V
-273 RRRAASRSSSIQKM
+273 R
-287 TSSACS
+287 
-293 NFSPRAAPIAMPIR
+293 IR
-307 PITSLFDLDVTVS
+307 PG
-320 RETSSRPHVSY
+320 
-331 KGVFNRQ
+331 KK
-338 WTFRKSRN
+338 KSRIEIEFYSEDD
-346 LP
+346 LERLLELLEGQKDSHPTPPEHFSV

>member
-1 MASKGHGGLGKGLGA
+1 MVSKGHGGLGKGLGA

-35 SEIQANRYQPRQSFD
+35 DEIRANRYQPRQNFD
-50 EEALED
+50 EAALED

-74 LPGKGYELIAG
+74 LPEKGYELIAG

-134 YAFLMKNFRLTQEML
+134 YAFLMQNFQLTQEML

-169 AEEIQDKLVAGDLLM
+169 AEPVQDKLVAGELLM

-190 LALKDKALQVRA
+190 LALKDEALQIKA
-202 AEHILEEHLSSRQ
+202 AEHILAEHLSSRQ
-215 AEELVRRLLDDQPI
+215 AEELVRRLLDDPAYLDAEESGPEDESAEAQE
-229 STHARAGQRMSR
+229 TQEAQQDAFYQDAVGRLNEYLGTKVR
-241 KRYRKHRRMPSI
+241 I
-253 RMPQAASTSTSARK
+253 RLGK
-267 SASVPA
+267 
-273 RRRAASRSSSIQKM
+273 K
-287 TSSACS
+287 
-293 NFSPRAAPIAMPIR
+293 
-307 PITSLFDLDVTVS
+307 
-320 RETSSRPHVSY
+320 
-331 KGVFNRQ
+331 
-338 WTFRKSRN
+338 KSRIEIEFYSEDD
-346 LP
+346 LERLLELLEGQKDSHPTPPEHFSV

>member
-1 MASKGHGGLGKGLGA
+1 MVSKGHGGLGKGLGA

-35 SEIQANRYQPRQSFD
+35 NEIRANRYQPRQNFD
-50 EEALED
+50 EAALED

-74 LPGKGYELIAG
+74 LPEKGYELIAG

-134 YAFLMKNFRLTQEML
+134 YAFLMQNFQLTQEML

-169 AEEIQDKLVAGDLLM
+169 AEPVQDKLVAGELLM

-190 LALKDKALQVRA
+190 LALKDGALQIKA
-202 AEHILEEHLSSRQ
+202 AEHILAEHLSSRQ
-215 AEELVRRLLDDQPI
+215 AEELVRRLLDDPAYLDAEE
-229 STHARAGQRMSR
+229 SG
-241 KRYRKHRRMPSI
+241 PEDE
-253 RMPQAASTSTSARK
+253 SAEAQETQEAQQDAFYQDAVGRLNEYLGTK
-267 SASVPA
+267 V
-273 RRRAASRSSSIQKM
+273 R
-287 TSSACS
+287 
-293 NFSPRAAPIAMPIR
+293 IR
-307 PITSLFDLDVTVS
+307 PG
-320 RETSSRPHVSY
+320 
-331 KGVFNRQ
+331 KK
-338 WTFRKSRN
+338 KSRIEIEFYSEDD
-346 LP
+346 LERLLELLEGQKDSHPTPPEHFSV

>member
-1 MASKGHGGLGKGLGA
+1 MVSKGHGGLGKGLGA

-35 SEIQANRYQPRQSFD
+35 DEIRANRYQPRQNFD
-50 EEALED
+50 EAALED

-74 LPGKGYELIAG
+74 LPEKGYELIAG

-134 YAFLMKNFRLTQEML
+134 YAFLMQNFQLTQEML

-169 AEEIQDKLVAGDLLM
+169 AEPVQDKLVAGELLM

-190 LALKDKALQVRA
+190 LALKDEALQVKA
-202 AEHILEEHLSSRQ
+202 AEHILAEHLSSRQ
-215 AEELVRRLLDDQPI
+215 AEELVRCLLDNPAYLDAEESGPEDESAEAQETQEAQQDAFYQDAVGRLNEYLGTKVRIRPGKKKSRIEIEFYSEDDLERLLELLE
-229 STHARAGQRMSR
+229 GQKDS
-241 KRYRKHRRMPSI
+241 HPT
-253 RMPQAASTSTSARK
+253 PPEHF
-267 SASVPA
+267 SV
-273 RRRAASRSSSIQKM
+273 
-287 TSSACS
+287 
-293 NFSPRAAPIAMPIR
+293 
-307 PITSLFDLDVTVS
+307 
-320 RETSSRPHVSY
+320 
-331 KGVFNRQ
+331 
-338 WTFRKSRN
+338 
-346 LP
+346 

>member
-1 MASKGHGGLGKGLGA
+1 MVSKGHGGLGKGLGA

-35 SEIQANRYQPRQSFD
+35 DEIRANRYQPRQNFD
-50 EEALED
+50 EAALED

-74 LPGKGYELIAG
+74 LPERGYELIAG

-134 YAFLMKNFRLTQEML
+134 YAFLMQNFQLTQEML

-169 AEEIQDKLVAGDLLM
+169 AEPAQDKLVAGELLM

-190 LALKDKALQVRA
+190 LALKDEALQIKA
-202 AEHILEEHLSSRQ
+202 AEHILAEHLSSRQ
-215 AEELVRRLLDDQPI
+215 AEELVRRLLDDPAYLDAEESGPEDESAEAQE
-229 STHARAGQRMSR
+229 TQEAQQDAFYQDAVGQLNEYLGTKVR
-241 KRYRKHRRMPSI
+241 
-253 RMPQAASTSTSARK
+253 
-267 SASVPA
+267 
-273 RRRAASRSSSIQKM
+273 
-287 TSSACS
+287 
-293 NFSPRAAPIAMPIR
+293 IR
-307 PITSLFDLDVTVS
+307 PG
-320 RETSSRPHVSY
+320 
-331 KGVFNRQ
+331 KK
-338 WTFRKSRN
+338 KSRIEIEFYSEDDLAN
-346 LP
+346 LPL

>member
-1 MASKGHGGLGKGLGA
+1 MVSKGHGGLGKGLGA

-35 SEIQANRYQPRQSFD
+35 DEIRANRYQPRQNFD
-50 EEALED
+50 EAALED

-74 LPGKGYELIAG
+74 LPEKGYELIAG
-85 ERRLRAARKA
+85 ERRLRAACKA

-134 YAFLMKNFRLTQEML
+134 YAFLMQNFQLTQEML

-169 AEEIQDKLVAGDLLM
+169 AEPVQDKLIAGELLM

-190 LALKDKALQVRA
+190 LALKDEALQVKA
-202 AEHILEEHLSSRQ
+202 SEHILAEHLSSRQ
-215 AEELVRRLLDDQPI
+215 AEELVRCLLDNPAYLDAEAGGPEDETAEAQETQEAQQDAFYQDAVGRLNEYLGTKVRIRPGKKKSRIEIEFYSEDDLERLLELLE
-229 STHARAGQRMSR
+229 GQKDS
-241 KRYRKHRRMPSI
+241 HPT
-253 RMPQAASTSTSARK
+253 PPEHF
-267 SASVPA
+267 SV
-273 RRRAASRSSSIQKM
+273 
-287 TSSACS
+287 
-293 NFSPRAAPIAMPIR
+293 
-307 PITSLFDLDVTVS
+307 
-320 RETSSRPHVSY
+320 
-331 KGVFNRQ
+331 
-338 WTFRKSRN
+338 
-346 LP
+346 

>member
-1 MASKGHGGLGKGLGA
+1 MVSKGHGGLGKGLGA

-35 SEIQANRYQPRQSFD
+35 DEIRANRYQPRQNFD
-50 EEALED
+50 EAALED

-74 LPGKGYELIAG
+74 LPEKGYELIAG

-134 YAFLMKNFRLTQEML
+134 YAFLMQNFQLTQEML

-169 AEEIQDKLVAGDLLM
+169 AEPVQDKLIAGELLM

-190 LALKDKALQVRA
+190 LALKDEALQVKA
-202 AEHILEEHLSSRQ
+202 SEHILAEHLSSRQ
-215 AEELVRRLLDDQPI
+215 AEELVRCLLDNPAYLDAEAGGPEDETAEAQETQEAQQDAFYQDAVGRLNEYLGTKVRIRPGKKKSRIEIEFYSEDDLERLLELLE
-229 STHARAGQRMSR
+229 GQKDS
-241 KRYRKHRRMPSI
+241 HPT
-253 RMPQAASTSTSARK
+253 PPEHF
-267 SASVPA
+267 SV
-273 RRRAASRSSSIQKM
+273 
-287 TSSACS
+287 
-293 NFSPRAAPIAMPIR
+293 
-307 PITSLFDLDVTVS
+307 
-320 RETSSRPHVSY
+320 
-331 KGVFNRQ
+331 
-338 WTFRKSRN
+338 
-346 LP
+346 